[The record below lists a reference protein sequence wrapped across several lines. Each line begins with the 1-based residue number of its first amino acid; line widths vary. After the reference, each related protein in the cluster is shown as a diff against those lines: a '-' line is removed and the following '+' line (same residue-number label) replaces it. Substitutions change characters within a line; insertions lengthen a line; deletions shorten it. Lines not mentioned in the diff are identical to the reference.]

1 MKTFKVSCY
10 QTEHFTIYIMADS
23 KGDAIRKAY
32 DVIENE
38 GKPKDAEVFE
48 RDFDACSADRV

>member
-1 MKTFKVSCY
+1 MKTFKVGCN
-10 QTEHFTIYIMADS
+10 QTEYFTIYIMADS
-23 KGDAIRKAY
+23 EGDAIRKAY

>member
-1 MKTFKVSCY
+1 MKTFKVSSY